1 MENQNNNL
9 QELEELRSQVAEFKN
24 RMEQQEIV
32 SRRLLEE
39 VMKGHVSWIKQM
51 SIWGSVGELVILP
64 LLVYALRSIVGVSWL
79 PIIAVGLILVGEA
92 VFNFW
97 NVSTIRD
104 KHLAVDDVL
113 SAQQRLIT
121 FKRRE
126 KLYTFGILP
135 FLFLWIV
142 WLLFDVYY
150 GTDIPF
156 SPSSERGIVHVVVI
170 VIASDKFV
178 HYNIP
183 QSDRNSDSWNR
194 SLWSYL
200 LSGKITSSFLS
211 SSLQLTILRERMVPS
226 GAKRIIWGIA
236 MTP

>member
-32 SRRLLEE
+32 SRRLLKEA
-39 VMKGHVSWIKQM
+39 MKGHVSWIKQM

-64 LLVYALRSIVGVSWL
+64 WLVYALRSIVGVSWL
-79 PIIAVGLILVGEA
+79 PIIVIVFVIVGEA

-97 NVSTIRD
+97 NVSSIRD

-113 SAQQRLIT
+113 SVQQRLIT
-121 FKRRE
+121 FKRRD
-126 KLYTFGILP
+126 KLYTFSILP
-135 FLFLWIV
+135 FLFLWFV

-156 SPSSERGIVHVVVI
+156 FPS
-170 VIASDKFV
+170 
-178 HYNIP
+178 
-183 QSDRNSDSWNR
+183 SDRNLVYFVLIASVLAAFSYLFSREMR
-194 SLWSYL
+194 SLN
-200 LSGKITSSFLS
+200 KAIKDIEEFAD
-211 SSLQLTILRERMVPS
+211 R
-226 GAKRIIWGIA
+226 
-236 MTP
+236 

>member
-32 SRRLLEE
+32 SLRLLKEA
-39 VMKGHVSWIKQM
+39 MKGHVSWIKRM

-79 PIIAVGLILVGEA
+79 PIIVLGFLIVGEA

-113 SAQQRLIT
+113 RAQQRLIT

-126 KLYTFGILP
+126 KLYMFGMLP
-135 FLFLWIV
+135 FLFLWVV
-142 WLLFDVYY
+142 WFLFDVYY
-150 GTDIPF
+150 GTDTTF
-156 SPSSERGIVHVVVI
+156 PSS
-170 VIASDKFV
+170 
-178 HYNIP
+178 
-183 QSDRNSDSWNR
+183 SDRLLFDFVWITIILAASFYLFSREIR
-194 SLWSYL
+194 SLN
-200 LSGKITSSFLS
+200 KAIKDIDEFA
-211 SSLQLTILRERMVPS
+211 E
-226 GAKRIIWGIA
+226 KNN
-236 MTP
+236 

>member
-9 QELEELRSQVAEFKN
+9 QELEELRSQVAAFKN
-24 RMEQQEIV
+24 RVEQQEIV
-32 SRRLLEE
+32 SRRLLKEA
-39 VMKGHVSWIKQM
+39 MKGHVSWIKQM
-51 SIWGSVGELVILP
+51 SIGGSVGELAILP
-64 LLVYALRSIVGVSWL
+64 FLVYALRNIVGVSWL
-79 PIIAVGLILVGEA
+79 PIIVIGLVIVGEA

-135 FLFLWIV
+135 FLFFWVV

-156 SPSSERGIVHVVVI
+156 FPSSERNLVYFVVI
-170 VIASDKFV
+170 VVASAVVSYVF
-178 HYNIP
+178 Y
-183 QSDRNSDSWNR
+183 REMR
-194 SLWSYL
+194 SLNKAIKDIDEFA
-200 LSGKITSSFLS
+200 GRNNK
-211 SSLQLTILRERMVPS
+211 Q
-226 GAKRIIWGIA
+226 
-236 MTP
+236 

>member
-24 RMEQQEIV
+24 RVEQQEIV
-32 SRRLLEE
+32 SRRLLK
-39 VMKGHVSWIKQM
+39 VAMKGHVSWIKQM

-64 LLVYALRSIVGVSWL
+64 FLVYALRSIVGVSWL
-79 PIIAVGLILVGEA
+79 PIIAVGLMLVCEA

-104 KHLAVDDVL
+104 KYLAVDDVL

-126 KLYTFGILP
+126 KLYLFGMFP
-135 FLFLWIV
+135 FIFLCVV

-156 SPSSERGIVHVVVI
+156 PSSDRLIVDFVL
-170 VIASDKFV
+170 IASV
-178 HYNIP
+178 LAASSYLYY
-183 QSDRNSDSWNR
+183 REMR
-194 SLWSYL
+194 SLNKAIKDIDEFA
-200 LSGKITSSFLS
+200 GKNN
-211 SSLQLTILRERMVPS
+211 
-226 GAKRIIWGIA
+226 
-236 MTP
+236 

>member
-1 MENQNNNL
+1 MEKQNNNL

-32 SRRLLEE
+32 SRRLLKEA
-39 VMKGHVSWIKQM
+39 MKGHVSWIKQM
-51 SIWGSVGELVILP
+51 SFWGSVAELALLP
-64 LLVYALRSIVGVSWL
+64 LLVYALRSIAGFLWL
-79 PIIAVGLILVGEA
+79 PIIVIGLLIAGEA

-126 KLYTFGILP
+126 KLYTFSIVPFILLWLACIP
-135 FLFLWIV
+135 FGVFH
-142 WLLFDVYY
+142 

-156 SPSSERGIVHVVVI
+156 PSSDRLLVYFVAIVI
-170 VIASDKFV
+170 VFAILFYVFS
-178 HYNIP
+178 
-183 QSDRNSDSWNR
+183 REMC
-194 SLWSYL
+194 SLNKAIKDIDEFA
-200 LSGKITSSFLS
+200 GK
-211 SSLQLTILRERMVPS
+211 E
-226 GAKRIIWGIA
+226 
-236 MTP
+236 

>member
-32 SRRLLEE
+32 SLRLLKEA
-39 VMKGHVSWIKQM
+39 MKGHVSWIKRM

-79 PIIAVGLILVGEA
+79 PIIVLGFLIVGEA

-113 SAQQRLIT
+113 RAQQRLIT

-126 KLYTFGILP
+126 KLYMFGMLP
-135 FLFLWIV
+135 FLFLWVV
-142 WLLFDVYY
+142 WFLFDVYY
-150 GTDIPF
+150 GTDTTF
-156 SPSSERGIVHVVVI
+156 PSS
-170 VIASDKFV
+170 
-178 HYNIP
+178 
-183 QSDRNSDSWNR
+183 SDRLLFDFVWIAIILAASSYLFSREIR
-194 SLWSYL
+194 SLNKAIKDIDEFA
-200 LSGKITSSFLS
+200 GK
-211 SSLQLTILRERMVPS
+211 E
-226 GAKRIIWGIA
+226 
-236 MTP
+236 

>member
-24 RMEQQEIV
+24 RMELQEIV
-32 SRRLLEE
+32 SRHLLEE
-39 VMKGHVSWIKQM
+39 AMKGHVSWIKQM
-51 SIWGSVGELVILP
+51 SFWGSVAELALLP
-64 LLVYALRSIVGVSWL
+64 LLVYVLRSIAGYLWL
-79 PIIAVGLILVGEA
+79 PIIVIGLLIAGEA

-126 KLYTFGILP
+126 KLYTFSIVPFILLWLACIP
-135 FLFLWIV
+135 FGVFH
-142 WLLFDVYY
+142 

-156 SPSSERGIVHVVVI
+156 PSSDRLLVYFVAIVI
-170 VIASDKFV
+170 VFAILFYVFS
-178 HYNIP
+178 
-183 QSDRNSDSWNR
+183 REMR
-194 SLWSYL
+194 SLNKAIKAIDEFA
-200 LSGKITSSFLS
+200 GK
-211 SSLQLTILRERMVPS
+211 E
-226 GAKRIIWGIA
+226 
-236 MTP
+236 

>member
-9 QELEELRSQVAEFKN
+9 HELEELRSQVAEFKN

-32 SRRLLEE
+32 SLRLLKEA
-39 VMKGHVSWIKQM
+39 MKGHVSWIKQM

-79 PIIAVGLILVGEA
+79 PIIVIGLMLVGEA

-104 KHLAVDDVL
+104 KHLAADDVL
-113 SAQQRLIT
+113 SVQQRLIT

-126 KLYTFGILP
+126 KLYTFGMLP
-135 FLFLWIV
+135 FLLLWIV

-156 SPSSERGIVHVVVI
+156 PYS
-170 VIASDKFV
+170 
-178 HYNIP
+178 
-183 QSDRNSDSWNR
+183 SDRLLIDFVLIAIVLAASSYLYSREMR
-194 SLWSYL
+194 SLNKAIKDIDEFAN
-200 LSGKITSSFLS
+200 GK
-211 SSLQLTILRERMVPS
+211 
-226 GAKRIIWGIA
+226 
-236 MTP
+236 

>member
-1 MENQNNNL
+1 MENQNNNF

-32 SRRLLEE
+32 SRHLLKEA
-39 VMKGHVSWIKQM
+39 MKGHVSWIKQM
-51 SIWGSVGELVILP
+51 GIWVSVAELLILP

-79 PIIAVGLILVGEA
+79 PTIVIGLMIVCEA

-135 FLFLWIV
+135 FVFLCVV
-142 WLLFDVYY
+142 WLLFDVYH

-156 SPSSERGIVHVVVI
+156 LSSDRLLVYFVVSVI
-170 VIASDKFV
+170 VFAVLFYVFS
-178 HYNIP
+178 
-183 QSDRNSDSWNR
+183 REMR
-194 SLWSYL
+194 SLNKAIKSIDEFA
-200 LSGKITSSFLS
+200 GN
-211 SSLQLTILRERMVPS
+211 E
-226 GAKRIIWGIA
+226 
-236 MTP
+236 

>member
-32 SRRLLEE
+32 SRRLLKEA
-39 VMKGHVSWIKQM
+39 MKGHVSWIKQM
-51 SIWGSVGELVILP
+51 NIWGGVGELVILP
-64 LLVYALRSIVGVSWL
+64 LLVYGLRSIVGVSWL
-79 PIIAVGLILVGEA
+79 PIMAVVLLLVGEA

-135 FLFLWIV
+135 FIFLWVV

-156 SPSSERGIVHVVVI
+156 FPSSKRLVFYIVLI
-170 VIASDKFV
+170 VIATAVLFYVFS
-178 HYNIP
+178 
-183 QSDRNSDSWNR
+183 REMR
-194 SLWSYL
+194 SLNNAIKDIDEFT
-200 LSGKITSSFLS
+200 GK
-211 SSLQLTILRERMVPS
+211 
-226 GAKRIIWGIA
+226 K
-236 MTP
+236 

>member
-1 MENQNNNL
+1 MENQNNNF

-32 SRRLLEE
+32 SRHLLKEA
-39 VMKGHVSWIKQM
+39 MNSHVSWIKQM
-51 SIWGSVGELVILP
+51 GIWVSVAELVILP
-64 LLVYALRSIVGVSWL
+64 LLVYVLRSAVGVSWL
-79 PIIAVGLILVGEA
+79 PTIAIGLMIVGEA

-135 FLFLWIV
+135 FVFLWVV
-142 WLLFDVYY
+142 WLLFDVYH
-150 GTDIPF
+150 GKDIPF
-156 SPSSERGIVHVVVI
+156 PSSDRLLVLFVVSVI
-170 VIASDKFV
+170 VFAVFFYVFS
-178 HYNIP
+178 
-183 QSDRNSDSWNR
+183 REMR
-194 SLWSYL
+194 SLNKAIKNIDEFA
-200 LSGKITSSFLS
+200 GK
-211 SSLQLTILRERMVPS
+211 E
-226 GAKRIIWGIA
+226 
-236 MTP
+236 

>member
-32 SRRLLEE
+32 SRRLLKEA
-39 VMKGHVSWIKQM
+39 MKGHVSWIKQM

-64 LLVYALRSIVGVSWL
+64 WLVYALRSIVGVSWL
-79 PIIAVGLILVGEA
+79 PIIVIVFVIVGEA

-97 NVSTIRD
+97 NVSSIRD

-113 SAQQRLIT
+113 SVQQRLIT
-121 FKRRE
+121 FKRRD
-126 KLYTFGILP
+126 KLYTFSILP
-135 FLFLWIV
+135 FLFLWVV

-156 SPSSERGIVHVVVI
+156 FPS
-170 VIASDKFV
+170 
-178 HYNIP
+178 
-183 QSDRNSDSWNR
+183 SDRNLVYFVLIASVLAAFSYLFYREMR
-194 SLWSYL
+194 SLN
-200 LSGKITSSFLS
+200 KAIKDIEEFAD
-211 SSLQLTILRERMVPS
+211 R
-226 GAKRIIWGIA
+226 
-236 MTP
+236 